1 MSTRIRNSY
10 AAGRD
15 KNPDVHTDTLTA
27 LVARLGR
34 YDRLVEVGVGRR
46 TAVAAALADEGATVT
61 ATDVHKRA
69 VPAGVTFERD
79 DVTAPHRSVY
89 ADADA
94 IYALNLPPELHR
106 PTLTLAQ
113 DVGTA
118 FLFTTL
124 GGDQPTV
131 AVDRETLPGET
142 LYVARVPRGDRSQSG
157 GG

>member
-34 YDRLVEVGVGRR
+34 FDTLVEVGIGRR
-46 TAVAAALADEGATVT
+46 TAVAAALANEGATVT
-61 ATDVHKRA
+61 ATDIHEQS
-69 VPAGVTFERD
+69 VPAGVAFARD
-79 DVTAPHRSVY
+79 DVTAPDRSVY

-106 PTLTLAQ
+106 PARDLAWSV
-113 DVGTA
+113 DAV

-124 GGDQPTV
+124 GGDQPAV

-142 LYVARVPRGDRSQSG
+142 LYVARAPRGDRLQSG
-157 GG
+157 GE